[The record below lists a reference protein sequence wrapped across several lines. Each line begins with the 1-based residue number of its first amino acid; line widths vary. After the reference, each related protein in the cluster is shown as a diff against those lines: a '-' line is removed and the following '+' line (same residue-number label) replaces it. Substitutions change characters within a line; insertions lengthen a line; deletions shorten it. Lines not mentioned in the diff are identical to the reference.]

1 MVDLFSTEMSK
12 QWRRPRTYVALG
24 LTIAIP
30 VIVLIAL
37 KANPPSQPRDFGDA
51 GDAFFYLSTRTGL
64 FLPVAALR
72 VMSRFLLVI
81 VIALFAGDAIASEA
95 GWGNLRAILVRPI
108 GRGRLLTSK
117 LITAALLGLIG
128 TALIVVTGLIVG
140 GIGYGWHSIGS
151 IRISLPVLGVPL
163 QAAAAPS
170 TAHWI
175 LNLGVAV
182 LYVFWSLSSVLA
194 FAFMV
199 STMTDSAAG
208 AVFAGF
214 GFYVFSQILDGISS
228 LGSIRYGL
236 PTHYFD
242 SWDSLFQTRRGLA
255 GFAQGLPIEGWTSN
269 MTRGVLLPIA
279 YVLIFLGIAWWHFR
293 RKDILS

>member
-1 MVDLFSTEMSK
+1 VLQLFGTEMSK

-24 LTIAIP
+24 LTVAVPI
-30 VIVLIAL
+30 IVVIAL
-37 KANPPSQPRDFGDA
+37 KANPPDTARGA
-51 GDAFFYLSTRTGL
+51 GEFFFFLSTKTGL

-81 VIALFAGDAIASEA
+81 VVALFAGDAIASEA
-95 GWGNLRAILVRPI
+95 SWGNLRAMLVRPL

-117 LITAALLGLIG
+117 LASAALLGLIG

-140 GIGYGWHSIGS
+140 GIAYGFHP
-151 IRISLPVLGVPL
+151 ISDALGFG
-163 QAAAAPS
+163 PS
-170 TAHWI
+170 TAHW
-175 LNLGVAV
+175 LFNLFIAT
-182 LYVFWSLSSVLA
+182 LYVFWSLSSVVA
-194 FAFMV
+194 FSFMV
-199 STMTDSAAG
+199 STMTDSPAG

-214 GFYVFSQILDGISS
+214 GIYVFSQILDGITS

-242 SWDSLFQTRRGLA
+242 AWDSLFRPAHEQFFNGK
-255 GFAQGLPIEGWTSN
+255 IEGWTPD

-279 YVLIFLGIAWWHFR
+279 YVLVFLGIAWYHFR
-293 RKDILS
+293 RKDVLS

>member
-1 MVDLFSTEMSK
+1 VIDLFSTEMSK

-24 LTIAIP
+24 LTVIVP

-37 KANPPSQPRDFGDA
+37 KANPPSSPRDFGDA
-51 GDAFFYLSTRTGL
+51 GGGFFYLATRTGL

-72 VMSRFLLVI
+72 VMSRFLI
-81 VIALFAGDAIASEA
+81 VVVVALFAGDAVASEA
-95 GWGNLRAILVRPI
+95 GWGNLRAMLVRPI
-108 GRGRLLTSK
+108 GRGRLLSSK
-117 LITAALLGLIG
+117 LVTAALLGLIG
-128 TALIVVTGLIVG
+128 TALIVIAGLIVG
-140 GIGYGWHSIGS
+140 GIGYGWHAIGS
-151 IRISLPVLGVPL
+151 VNPVHVG
-163 QAAAAPS
+163 PS
-170 TAHWI
+170 TLHW
-175 LNLGVAV
+175 LFNLGIAV
-182 LYVFWSLSSVLA
+182 LYVFWSLSSVIA

-214 GFYVFSQILDGISS
+214 GFYIFSQILDSISS
-228 LGSIRYGL
+228 LGSIRYAL

-242 SWDSLFQTRRGLA
+242 SWDSLFQGKNGLFDLVRT
-255 GFAQGLPIEGWTSN
+255 GHVEGWTSD
-269 MTRGVLLPIA
+269 MTRGALLPIA